1 MIDCVVWY
9 SVNTGTGVTLG
20 TATSGQIAKETYI
33 AGCVF
38 ASTQGGTGIAILNA
52 DKVRVE
58 NTRIDSFR
66 QGIVISSPVLFVVHL
81 YFGNV
86 SVFTYDPNNESTGG
100 EALLIQPSGRGSVLR
115 AVFVGCQFG
124 STDTQTSY
132 TGAGI
137 RIDQSMTSGVIDQIR
152 FVSCWSSGWTGNG
165 IQINGAVTNVE
176 ILGGYYSC
184 NGQGPNA
191 PSTPTGIEL
200 TSSGPNVPSGVRIIG
215 AACNNS
221 VYSNMGSGGFLPK
234 TQKIGVSIPA
244 GATNIFV
251 RHCDLT
257 GNNTA
262 GLSATNPTTSVQV
275 TDCAGYN
282 DQGAPLATTHP
293 TKGVKFYATSS
304 PYNYCGP
311 VAFYV
316 SGGSGV
322 TVTIDDKPTALTFG
336 GFTLSP
342 GESALLDWTTA
353 PGFLM
358 LGK

>member
-1 MIDCVVWY
+1 
-9 SVNTGTGVTLG
+9 
-20 TATSGQIAKETYI
+20 
-33 AGCVF
+33 
-38 ASTQGGTGIAILNA
+38 
-52 DKVRVE
+52 VRVE

-132 TGAGI
+132 TGPGI

-191 PSTPTGIEL
+191 PSTPIGIEL
-200 TSSGPNVPSGVRIIG
+200 TNSGSNVPSGVRIIG

-221 VYSNMGSGGFLPK
+221 GYSNMGSGGFLPK
-234 TQKIGVSIPA
+234 TQKIGVSIPS
-244 GATNIFV
+244 GTTNIFV

-257 GNNTA
+257 GNLTA
-262 GLSATNPTTSVQV
+262 AVSATTPDTSVHV
-275 TDCAGYN
+275 TECAGYN
-282 DQGAPLATTHP
+282 DRAITLATTHP
-293 TKGVKFYATSS
+293 TKNVRFFAQSA
-304 PYNYCGP
+304 PYYYCGP
-311 VAFYV
+311 VAFYAT
-316 SGGSGV
+316 GGSGV
-322 TVTIDDKPTALTFG
+322 MITIDGNLTGLAFG
-336 GFTLSP
+336 GFTLNP
-342 GESALLDWTTA
+342 GESAILDWTTGS
-353 PGFLM
+353 PPSFVM
-358 LGK
+358 VGK